1 LSEHYRYKALKPDK
15 FLGGMSGG
23 DIFSLGGGQSH
34 NFNCCFIHCILVTL
48 QSYRKP
54 LTQMAPLSLR
64 VNYKLAHF
72 CILPEKKEGHDHDNL
87 VSYYTLDAS
96 YSLPLTHYML
106 KEWACASV
114 SILLH
119 KLQ

>member
-87 VSYYTLDAS
+87 VSYYTLDKLFPSTDSLHAQGMGLCFS
-96 YSLPLTHYML
+96 QYSS
-106 KEWACASV
+106 A
-114 SILLH
+114 
-119 KLQ
+119 